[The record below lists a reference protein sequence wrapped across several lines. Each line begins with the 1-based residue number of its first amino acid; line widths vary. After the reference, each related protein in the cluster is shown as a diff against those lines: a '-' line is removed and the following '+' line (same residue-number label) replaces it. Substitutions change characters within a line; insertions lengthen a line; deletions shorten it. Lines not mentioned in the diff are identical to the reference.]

1 MLLTIISL
9 LGSLLPVILPK
20 LGTSASIDSLIEAAV
35 AGIGSLFSSLKAG
48 TPADDVVLATLT
60 AALAALKADTS
71 VDPVVLAEIS
81 EATADLEAA
90 IPAYQAAQ
98 MTTDPSTLTPLPP
111 VA

>member
-35 AGIGSLFSSLKAG
+35 AGIGSLFSSLKSGSTVDA
-48 TPADDVVLATLT
+48 VLATLT

-71 VDPVVLAEIS
+71 LDPAILAEIS
-81 EATADLEAA
+81 EATTDLEAA
-90 IPAYQAAQ
+90 IAAYQAAEV
-98 MTTDPSTLTPLPP
+98 TENPSTLTPLPP
-111 VA
+111 VS